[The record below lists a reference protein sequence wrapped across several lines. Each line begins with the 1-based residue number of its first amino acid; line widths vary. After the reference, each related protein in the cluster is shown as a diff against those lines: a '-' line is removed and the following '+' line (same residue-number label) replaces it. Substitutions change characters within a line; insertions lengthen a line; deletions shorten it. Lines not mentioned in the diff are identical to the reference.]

1 MTPKS
6 YFAACRSRSNANY
19 VPDRM
24 HSYRHTDL
32 SEISNRIVGKI
43 LLRTIRYHTVFASV
57 GFIVVLSTKEV
68 GVDGG

>member
-6 YFAACRSRSNANY
+6 YFAACRSRSNAN
-19 VPDRM
+19 VSDRM

-43 LLRTIRYHTVFASV
+43 LLRTIRCHAVFASV